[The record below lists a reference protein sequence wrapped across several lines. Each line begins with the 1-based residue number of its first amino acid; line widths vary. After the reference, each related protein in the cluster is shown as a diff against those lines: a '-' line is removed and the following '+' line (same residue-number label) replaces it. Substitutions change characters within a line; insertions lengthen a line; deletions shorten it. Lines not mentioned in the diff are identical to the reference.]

1 MTRNGVLTIQSRFST
16 RETIDRVAAKATALG
31 LNVFARID
39 HSAGASK
46 AGLPLRPTELL
57 LFGNPKEGTPLMQ
70 DRQSAGLD
78 LPTKMLAWEDD
89 DGKVWLS
96 RNETAWVAQRHGLG
110 EQSAAAVAALETDLD
125 AIARHATQG

>member
-1 MTRNGVLTIQSRFST
+1 MTRNGMLTIQSRFSA
-16 RETIDRVAAKATALG
+16 RETIDRAAAKAATLG
-31 LNVFARID
+31 LHVFARID
-39 HSAGASK
+39 HSVGASK

-78 LPTKMLAWEDD
+78 LPSKMLAWEDV
-89 DGKVWLS
+89 DGNVWLS
-96 RNETAWVAQRHGLG
+96 CNETTWVAQRHGLG
-110 EQSAAAVAALETDLD
+110 EQSAAAVAALEADTV